1 MISNPLYYAK
11 EYKQRFKNGMRIKC
25 SLTPFVMRI
34 NQKDYSF
41 VMKVLNW
48 SITHDDGVDTILYNI
63 PEQPGESAE

>member
-1 MISNPLYYAK
+1 
-11 EYKQRFKNGMRIKC
+11 MRINC

-63 PEQPGESAE
+63 PELPGESAE